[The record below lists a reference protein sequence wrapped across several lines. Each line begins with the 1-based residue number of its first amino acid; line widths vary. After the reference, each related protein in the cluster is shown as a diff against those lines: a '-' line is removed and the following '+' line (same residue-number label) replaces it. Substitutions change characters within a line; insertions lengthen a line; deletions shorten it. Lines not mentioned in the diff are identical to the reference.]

1 MLIILDNSNLP
12 LKTIQKTLPGFAV
25 PRFGAPHTFLRLS
38 CVPHAPP
45 PPPRCCRFGNMFPLL
60 SNLFPSLSTL
70 GGPSAS
76 LAAGATLPT
85 AAGATLPTA
94 AGATLPTAAGATLPT
109 AAGATL
115 PTAAGATL
123 PTAAGA
129 SGLGNA
135 LRAGDGAASAGR
147 SKGGPALWEDLARAG
162 GGAVGG
168 DDGIGG
174 TTSALLRLSEPLF
187 SRSSA
192 HSHGSLTF
200 QIGKM

>member
-1 MLIILDNSNLP
+1 MLIILDNNNLP
-12 LKTIQKTLPGFAV
+12 LKTIQNTLPGFAV

-45 PPPRCCRFGNMFPLL
+45 PPPRCCRFGKMFPLL

-76 LAAGATLPT
+76 L
-85 AAGATLPTA
+85 
-94 AGATLPTAAGATLPT
+94 

-174 TTSALLRLSEPLF
+174 TTSALSRLSEPLF